1 MKNLIKQILNEE
13 LTDQKKRIL
22 FKIWDS
28 GKNKS
33 VIPKINWEQINKMKL
48 INYEFDEQQDV
59 LDLYSEY
66 IGADNEKRFEY
77 FVIEYEG
84 DILDET
90 FFEKNGVRTN
100 GDKFKFEIVFIDKN
114 EYESKYNGHQIDI
127 TINVDLTSFEVQ
139 TPNGTVTDHEDWDDD
154 SYSEWEMWFRYSIE
168 NIMEKML
175 GEYGIEFTNVY
186 VQWT

>member
-1 MKNLIKQILNEE
+1 MKNLIKKILNEE

-33 VIPKINWEQINKMKL
+33 VIPKINWTQINKMKL

-66 IGADNEKRFEY
+66 IGVDNGKRFEY
-77 FVIEYEG
+77 FISEYEG

-90 FFEKNGVRTN
+90 FFEKNGVPAN
-100 GDKFKFEIVFIDKN
+100 GDKFKFEIVFIEKT
-114 EYESKYNGHQIDI
+114 EYESRFHGHQIDI
-127 TINVDLTSFEVQ
+127 TFNVDLTWFEIQ
-139 TPNGTVTDHEDWDDD
+139 TSDGTVTDYEGWDDD
-154 SYSEWEMWFRYSIE
+154 SYSDWEMWFRYSLE
-168 NIMEKML
+168 NIMEEML
-175 GEYGIEFTNVY
+175 REYGIEFTNVY
-186 VQWT
+186 FQWT